1 MNDKKKIANLFLL
14 GSIVVFIVFHLFR
27 SHNVLVYIIQKVSEA
42 AVVGGFADWFAV
54 SALFRHPLGLKIPH
68 TNIIENNRQKL
79 IDSIAITV
87 SDTWLSKKYLATQI
101 NNIDPSVIVLNLSKK
116 HRYILA
122 LKKIAKKY
130 TAKIIAFTYTKQFD
144 SMLQKYIDNYIY
156 TLNFYDIVKNNAKK
170 IFESSLYNEAYKTL
184 SMQAKYYILN
194 LDNKTLVKFAIN
206 NLDNSIKTK
215 LSSTLKNALENN
227 FDKLIEG
234 LCDYATL
241 LINHNKDTISMYL
254 EEFIE
259 SYKNKAISKDIV
271 ITLLEGFNII
281 DKEALSQELIE
292 QLKRLILEIKQN
304 QAHKIRLNIKNYAI
318 SQIYTYE
325 SKLYT
330 YVLELIQNEL
340 EQNITKIKNFL
351 LKQIDEPNTPKK
363 IADLLNLA
371 INSNAALDFYMQNE
385 FKIKMLISKNI
396 QNSIKSFVAKNKK
409 LITNKAN
416 FEKQF
421 SYIYSFIIN
430 QLLQH
435 KYEFN
440 SFVKQKL
447 TYIMRQNHHL
457 IGKTVKNYLN
467 DLKHEQ
473 LIYQIESKVGNDLQ
487 YIRINGSIVGS
498 IVGFII
504 AIVSLIIKNILR

>member
-14 GSIVVFIVFHLFR
+14 GSIIVFIAFHLFN
-27 SHNVLVYIIQKVSEA
+27 SQNVLVYIIQKASEA

-54 SALFRHPLGLKIPH
+54 SALFKHPLGLKIPH

-79 IDSIAITV
+79 IDSIAKTV
-87 SDTWLSKKYLATQI
+87 SDTWLSKKYLAIQI
-101 NNIDPSVIVLNLSKK
+101 NNIDPSAIVLNLSKK
-116 HRYILA
+116 HRYIAA

-130 TAKIIAFTYTKQFD
+130 TTKIIAFAYTKQFD

-156 TLNFYDIVKNNAKK
+156 KLNFYDIFKNNAQNLFK
-170 IFESSLYNEAYKTL
+170 SSLYDEAYKAL
-184 SMQAKYYILN
+184 SMQAKHYILN
-194 LDNKTLVKFAIN
+194 LNSEKLVQFAIKY
-206 NLDNSIKTK
+206 LDSDIKTK
-215 LSSTLKNALENN
+215 LSPILKNALENN
-227 FDKLIEG
+227 FDKLIED
-234 LCDYATL
+234 LCDYVVL
-241 LINHNKDTISMYL
+241 LINRNKDTISIYI

-304 QAHKIRLNIKNYAI
+304 QTHSIRLNIKNYAI

-325 SKLYT
+325 PKLYT
-330 YVLELIQNEL
+330 YVLELIQYEL
-340 EQNITKIKNFL
+340 EQNVTKIKNFF
-351 LKQIDEPNTPKK
+351 LKQIDDPNTSQK
-363 IADLLNLA
+363 IAYWLNLA
-371 INSNAALDFYMQNE
+371 INSNLALDFYKQNE
-385 FKIKMLISKNI
+385 FKIKMFISANI
-396 QNSIKSFVAKNKK
+396 QNSIKSFVTKNKTI
-409 LITNKAN
+409 ITKKAN
-416 FEKQF
+416 FEKYF
-421 SYIYSFIIN
+421 SYIHNYIIN

-435 KYEFN
+435 KYEFD

-504 AIVSLIIKNILR
+504 AIVSLIIKNFLR